1 MLMSRTSGLPLGGD
15 VLLAVGELSR
25 LNMRECFLR
34 IDDNVD
40 ERRSDED
47 VEARVDEEGV
57 NELLS
62 L

>member
-1 MLMSRTSGLPLGGD
+1 M
-15 VLLAVGELSR
+15 LLAVGELSR